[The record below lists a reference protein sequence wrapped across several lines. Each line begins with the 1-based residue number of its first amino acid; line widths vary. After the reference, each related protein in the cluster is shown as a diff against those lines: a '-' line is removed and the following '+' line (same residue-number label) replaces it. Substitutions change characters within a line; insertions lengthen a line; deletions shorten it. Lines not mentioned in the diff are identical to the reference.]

1 MESNEPT
8 IKNKLSRYIVTGA
21 LILGVFV
28 SGVLTGTSYGMRAI
42 IRGENV
48 SAVNSVTS
56 LFSPAQNTTV
66 SFDQFWEV
74 WEKIQEKYVYKP
86 VADTDLFYGSM
97 IGLVQSLGD
106 PYSVYMPPAKAEE
119 FRQDLSGEF
128 FGIGAEVGLKDSKVT
143 VIAPLP
149 KSPAEKAGLRAGDV
163 IIMVDGND
171 VSGKGI
177 DEVITQIRGPKGT
190 VVTLTILKVGAA
202 TATEIKITR
211 DVITVPTA
219 TWSMKEGNIA
229 YLRVSYFNDT
239 TWGEFDKIAK
249 EITDKKAKG
258 IVLDLRSNPGGYLD
272 TSVKVASEWISSG
285 VIVYE
290 KLNDGYRDQF
300 TADSGKHR
308 FVGIPTVILVDE
320 GTASGA
326 EIVSGALQDYGVAQL
341 VGNKTFGKGSVQDFE
356 YFPDGSALKLTI
368 AEWLTPHER
377 QINKLGIEPDITIEK
392 MFVQKEGTDGTS
404 PDHFDDIGLA
414 KALELLQKK

>member
-1 MESNEPT
+1 MEET
-8 IKNKLSRYIVTGA
+8 KKAKFSRSLIVGS

-28 SGVLTGTSYGMRAI
+28 SGVLTGTSYGMRALL
-42 IRGENV
+42 RGESPSPVN
-48 SAVNSVTS
+48 AVTH
-56 LFSPAQNTTV
+56 LFSPAKNTEV

-74 WEKIQEKYVYKP
+74 WKKIQEKYVYKP
-86 VADTDLFYGSM
+86 VADADLFYGSM

-128 FGIGAEVGLKDSKVT
+128 CGIGAEVGLRDGKIT

-163 IIMVDGND
+163 IILVDGND

-177 DEVITQIRGPKGT
+177 DEVIGEIRGRKGT
-190 VVTLTILKVGAA
+190 AVALTVLKVGA
-202 TATEIKITR
+202 TNPTEIKIIR
-211 DVITVPTA
+211 DVITVPTV
-219 TWSMKEGNIA
+219 TWSMKDGAIA

-239 TWGEFDKIAK
+239 TWSEFDKIVK
-249 EITDKKAKG
+249 EITDKNPKG

-272 TSVKVASEWISSG
+272 TSVKVASEWVNSG

-290 KLNDGYRDQF
+290 KLNDGYRDQY
-300 TADSGKHR
+300 TAESGKHR
-308 FVGIPTVILVDE
+308 FVGIPTIILVDE

-377 QINKLGIEPDITIEK
+377 QINKLGIEPDIKIEK

-404 PDHFDDIGLA
+404 SDHFDDIGLA